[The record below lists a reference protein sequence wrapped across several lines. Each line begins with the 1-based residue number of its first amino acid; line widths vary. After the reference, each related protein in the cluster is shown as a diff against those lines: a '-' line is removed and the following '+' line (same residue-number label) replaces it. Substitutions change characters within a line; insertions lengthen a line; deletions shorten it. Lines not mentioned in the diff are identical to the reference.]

1 LPATPAGR
9 SWPPAYTPPGSRH
22 PASDISPAQ
31 YERLLLEPDLT
42 TPVGVRDRAILRLL
56 GDVGLRPSEV
66 CALKFEDMIWRADGQ
81 VPVQL
86 QVAWGKGRIV
96 PLTPQ
101 ATATLAGWLP
111 HHPDWQPD
119 ERGRE
124 LSVEAPLFVTLGSP
138 KPARQAIIETGL
150 LRQVLAV
157 RAAGRDPCAS
167 VLPLCAASLLGD
179 PAGRPWDHAGELQV
193 RGGWRDRRSAQA

>member
-1 LPATPAGR
+1 M
-9 SWPPAYTPPGSRH
+9 
-22 PASDISPAQ
+22 
-31 YERLLLEPDLT
+31 
-42 TPVGVRDRAILRLL
+42 
-56 GDVGLRPSEV
+56 

-101 ATATLAGWLP
+101 ATAALAGWLP

-150 LRQVLAV
+150 LRQFWPYAQQAGIPAHLCYPYVQRHYWATQQVARGITPASCRFAAGGGTAAV
-157 RAAGRDPCAS
+157 RRRSSNGPRC
-167 VLPLCAASLLGD
+167 
-179 PAGRPWDHAGELQV
+179 GRPD
-193 RGGWRDRRSAQA
+193 GGAWPRPGTPLAR

>member
-1 LPATPAGR
+1 
-9 SWPPAYTPPGSRH
+9 
-22 PASDISPAQ
+22 
-31 YERLLLEPDLT
+31 
-42 TPVGVRDRAILRLL
+42 
-56 GDVGLRPSEV
+56 V

-101 ATATLAGWLP
+101 ATAALAGWLP

-150 LRQVLAV
+150 LRQVLRYAQQAGIPAHLCYPYVLRHYWATQQVARGITPASCRFAAGGGTAAV
-157 RAAGRDPCAS
+157 RRRSSNGPRC
-167 VLPLCAASLLGD
+167 
-179 PAGRPWDHAGELQV
+179 GRPD
-193 RGGWRDRRSAQA
+193 GGAWPRPGTPLAR

>member
-1 LPATPAGR
+1 
-9 SWPPAYTPPGSRH
+9 
-22 PASDISPAQ
+22 
-31 YERLLLEPDLT
+31 
-42 TPVGVRDRAILRLL
+42 
-56 GDVGLRPSEV
+56 
-66 CALKFEDMIWRADGQ
+66 MIWRADGQ

-101 ATATLAGWLP
+101 ATAALAGWLP

-150 LRQVLAV
+150 LRQFWRYAQQ
-157 RAAGRDPCAS
+157 AGIPAHLCY
-167 VLPLCAASLLGD
+167 PCAASLLGD